1 MFVITLL
8 ARTGVNVQSD
18 LLAILVYRTH
28 LVHFVLVRNRV
39 ISKRQKNSFTIR
51 GTRKQDFKPLLRNSA
66 VIQDSSVLWCP
77 KCV

>member
-28 LVHFVLVRNRV
+28 LVHFVMVRN
-39 ISKRQKNSFTIR
+39 SYFEEPFLYN
-51 GTRKQDFKPLLRNSA
+51 TRKQHLKPLR
-66 VIQDSSVLWCP
+66 
-77 KCV
+77 

>member
-39 ISKRQKNSFTIR
+39 TSKRQNI
-51 GTRKQDFKPLLRNSA
+51 PLQYA
-66 VIQDSSVLWCP
+66 V
-77 KCV
+77 

>member
-28 LVHFVLVRNRV
+28 LVHFVLVRNRI
-39 ISKRQKNSFTIR
+39 ISKRQNI
-51 GTRKQDFKPLLRNSA
+51 PLQYA
-66 VIQDSSVLWCP
+66 VRENITSHLYLEILQ
-77 KCV
+77 

>member
-28 LVHFVLVRNRV
+28 LVRFVLVRNRI
-39 ISKRQKNSFTIR
+39 ISKRQNI
-51 GTRKQDFKPLLRNSA
+51 PLQYA
-66 VIQDSSVLWCP
+66 VREYRTSNLYLEILQ
-77 KCV
+77 

>member
-39 ISKRQKNSFTIR
+39 ISKRQNI
-51 GTRKQDFKPLLRNSA
+51 PLQYA
-66 VIQDSSVLWCP
+66 VRENRTSNLYVEILQ
-77 KCV
+77 

>member
-28 LVHFVLVRNRV
+28 LVHFVLVRNRI
-39 ISKRQKNSFTIR
+39 ISKRQNI
-51 GTRKQDFKPLLRNSA
+51 PLQYA
-66 VIQDSSVLWCP
+66 VRENGISNHYLEILQ
-77 KCV
+77 

>member
-28 LVHFVLVRNRV
+28 LVYFVLVRNRI
-39 ISKRQKNSFTIR
+39 ISKRQNI
-51 GTRKQDFKPLLRNSA
+51 PLQYA
-66 VIQDSSVLWCP
+66 VRENRTSHLYLEILQ
-77 KCV
+77 

>member
-28 LVHFVLVRNRV
+28 LAHFVLVRNRI
-39 ISKRQKNSFTIR
+39 ISKRQHI
-51 GTRKQDFKPLLRNSA
+51 PLQYA
-66 VIQDSSVLWCP
+66 VREKRTSNLYLEILQ
-77 KCV
+77 